1 MHAVFS
7 PENCIF
13 DGGHFYATS
22 TMKDTMFGIVHSFIR
37 HFHTNTDKYSHGPLL
52 RRILIYYYKVL
63 VSKDLHDNGL
73 SFSDPSFNDGN

>member
-37 HFHTNTDKYSHGPLL
+37 HFQHRQVFPWT
-52 RRILIYYYKVL
+52 
-63 VSKDLHDNGL
+63 
-73 SFSDPSFNDGN
+73 SFEADSNIKLQSSGIEGSAR